1 MKDVEKKKMTKL
13 LICQKKAVALG
24 ALVVLVGVAGYLN
37 FVYDK
42 SDGTQSTLNAV
53 SYTHLDSIRLYY
65 SDKKMLLIDYEV
77 DGVKHKNHYLCGL
90 PPFSPEHYRKWYG
103 MLEID

>member
-1 MKDVEKKKMTKL
+1 
-13 LICQKKAVALG
+13 
-24 ALVVLVGVAGYLN
+24 
-37 FVYDK
+37 
-42 SDGTQSTLNAV
+42 
-53 SYTHLDSIRLYY
+53 
-65 SDKKMLLIDYEV
+65 MLLIDYEV